1 MSESSHQEQ
10 GNIKYNRLEQDVD
23 EEPINQ
29 LQIIKRLN
37 AYLAWHHF
45 PIRMGAAGMCRGLST
60 VYAKYVLENRTREF
74 KHILYLISGNV
85 QPDSEHDNAINHFA
99 VEVALTQ
106 SPHEY
111 EKSIT
116 QKNSMQCLEIDGER
130 LSSSF
135 DFGMSSKNENWPD
148 IISDINLNHDEAMI
162 MSGPNHSVCVTQS
175 NGQYAVYDP
184 NYSDGSRYF
193 EDAVSLVH
201 ELRKQLGD
209 PTAPDKYWGLQMN
222 LLRHPKMKDPRVPP
236 LPTSMHLYEKYILH
250 QEINDIE
257 DLNDHLFSAATYCDD
272 IVINALIS
280 AGAHD
285 FKRAM
290 RRAIL
295 DCNIKA
301 IEALLPKVIE
311 YSPSYIEEYFE
322 MALLL
327 GQEETMDLL
336 STECPTDYEAL
347 FDKRKLRNCIYQAA
361 LGGNH
366 KVLKTLL
373 LDAAQKI
380 YGAKGSLYDN
390 NAQIH
395 DEIMTCIFSEKNS
408 YIDIIKPA
416 IKSGNAKCI
425 QTLIELGDASCFAFS
440 DEEKI
445 EYLLLAIR
453 KNQFSAVKYLL
464 TQVSPVAIHNLKMT
478 THAIE
483 RTELSILRE
492 LKKYDMP
499 FSMVAQ
505 GIIQKKEHQT
515 ISLSLSMNIL
525 FRKFTDYLMQL
536 LRQVQ
541 DAGVS
546 VNFKKLKLF
555 KEHSL
560 LEGHT
565 NKPHPTTGFTIKRD

>member
-1 MSESSHQEQ
+1 MSKNSQPEQ

-29 LQIIKRLN
+29 LRIIKRLN

-45 PIRMGAAGMCRGLST
+45 PIRMGDAGMCRGLST

-106 SPHEY
+106 SPTEY
-111 EKSIT
+111 KKSIT
-116 QKNSMQCLEIDGER
+116 QKNSMQCLEIDGEH

-148 IISDINLNHDEAMI
+148 IISDINLNHDEAML

-184 NYSDGSRYF
+184 NYSDGFKYF

-209 PTAPDKYWGLQMN
+209 PTAPNKYWGLQMN
-222 LLRHPKMKDPRVPP
+222 LLRHPKMKKPRVPS
-236 LPTSMHLYEKYILH
+236 LPTSIHLYEKYVLR
-250 QEINDIE
+250 QKINDIE
-257 DLNDHLFSAATYCDD
+257 DLNDHLFSAVYCDD

-280 AGAHD
+280 AGAND
-285 FKRAM
+285 FRRAM
-290 RRAIL
+290 QRAIL

-301 IEALLPKVIE
+301 MEALLPKVIE

-327 GQEETMDLL
+327 GQEETMHLL
-336 STECPTDYEAL
+336 STECPNNYEAL
-347 FDKRKLRNCIYQAA
+347 FDKKKLRNCIYQAA

-366 KVLKTLL
+366 KVLQTLL
-373 LDAAQKI
+373 SHATQKI
-380 YGAKGSLYDN
+380 YDAKSRLDDN
-390 NAQIH
+390 NAQIN
-395 DEIMTCIFSEKNS
+395 DEIMTYIFSEKNS

-416 IKSGNAKCI
+416 IKGGNAKCI
-425 QTLIELGDASCFAFS
+425 QTLIKLGDSSCFAFS

-453 KNQFSAVKYLL
+453 KNQVSAVKYLL
-464 TQVSPVAIHNLKMT
+464 TQVNPVAIHNLKMT

-492 LKKYDMP
+492 LKKYGMP

-555 KEHSL
+555 KEQSQ
-560 LEGHT
+560 LEAHT
-565 NKPHPTTGFTIKRD
+565 NKPHHPTGLSIKRD